1 MNNFFTMVFSV
12 IALAAAVLFFAQS
25 MPTELARRILS

>member
-12 IALAAAVLFFAQS
+12 LALAAAVLFFAEA
-25 MPTELARRILS
+25 MPSELARRILS